1 MGLLGGSRDD
11 GPTSISRREHS
22 LWGRLLAPGEQLQEI
37 CRIPRT
43 TLLFTGRRLILV
55 EEALTGRK
63 VEYVSVPYRS
73 ITHFAVEAS
82 GAFSSDADLRIW
94 ITGRTTPLEKTF
106 GKDIDVYGIQ
116 ALLARHLTG

>member
-11 GPTSISRREHS
+11 GQASISRREHS

-82 GAFSSDADLRIW
+82 AAFSSDADLRIW
-94 ITGRTTPLEKTF
+94 ISGRTTPLEKTF
-106 GKDIDVYGIQ
+106 RGDVDVYAVQ
-116 ALLARHLTG
+116 AMLAQRLPG